1 MLLFPSISIPLR
13 EWMSLQDIPAFVSKK
28 ELKNTLIEIL
38 NIATTG
44 LKQRG
49 FGEEQLLQPLYNRAN
64 RLSNPAKDMVKGL
77 KHDKTINDFIV
88 EYSSTE
94 QKKIV

>member
-1 MLLFPSISIPLR
+1 M
-13 EWMSLQDIPAFVSKK
+13 MSLHDIPAFVSKK

-77 KHDKTINDFIV
+77 KQGKTINDFIV
-88 EYSSTE
+88 EYSSIE

>member
-1 MLLFPSISIPLR
+1 M
-13 EWMSLQDIPAFVSKK
+13 MSLHDIPAFVSKE

-38 NIATTG
+38 NIATIG

-49 FGEEQLLQPLYNRAN
+49 FAEEQLLQPLYDRAN

-77 KHDKTINDFIV
+77 KQGKTINDFIL
-88 EYSSTE
+88 EYSSIG